1 LRVYNWPFLGFSEP
15 VFVGAMN
22 LRIWTAS
29 LSLTLVYYFPFEII
43 HPAETNGMALND
55 EDGDYTLT
63 TVFLFLCVL

>member
-1 LRVYNWPFLGFSEP
+1 MAILGFSEP

-55 EDGDYTLT
+55 EDGDYTLM

>member
-1 LRVYNWPFLGFSEP
+1 M
-15 VFVGAMN
+15 GAMN